1 MLVIQIFASGVTAQ
15 AVRVTVNTEECP
27 ENMGIGC
34 RTFGFVMCGLIIAY
48 ECLTISMVLH
58 FHLKFRAL
66 CWTSVTAPTEVNK
79 VSDPLFRL
87 VSRIRV
93 LLLRKSYKYR
103 IMDRPRGAFKKPKDL
118 AKEPVRT
125 ERSAGAALADR
136 PLKRCGHAR
145 RHRLRAHGSLRRQLA
160 RRLHVRDGAAR
171 REPHHC
177 EPEWRWQRAR
187 PGQPWRGR
195 RPRDGR
201 AVRAVAVVIYVWA
214 FAPSARPRHEHP
226 DHLPV

>member
-15 AVRVTVNTEECP
+15 AVRVAVNTEECP

-125 ERSAGAALADR
+125 ERLLERPWLIVRSNAADTLDAIGFGLLGLPLFFVGLPAFRLCQCECVLRLLGKGCRCHSRRLCGAES
-136 PLKRCGHAR
+136 
-145 RHRLRAHGSLRRQLA
+145 HRLKQ
-160 RRLHVRDGAAR
+160 V
-171 REPHHC
+171 
-177 EPEWRWQRAR
+177 
-187 PGQPWRGR
+187 
-195 RPRDGR
+195 
-201 AVRAVAVVIYVWA
+201 
-214 FAPSARPRHEHP
+214 
-226 DHLPV
+226 